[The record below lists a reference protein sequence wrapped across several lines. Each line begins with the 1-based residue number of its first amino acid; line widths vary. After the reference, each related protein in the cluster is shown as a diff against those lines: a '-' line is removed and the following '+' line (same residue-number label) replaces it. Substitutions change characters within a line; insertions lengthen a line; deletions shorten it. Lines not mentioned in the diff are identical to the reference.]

1 MPVTGNAI
9 ALPNRA
15 AQTPPVGRYRVAR
28 IPALALALAI
38 PAGAAALIL
47 VGDFSI
53 RRDVGLM
60 VAVAVVLLVAWLG
73 GIWPALF
80 AMALSGALLAGPLSS
95 VFDPP
100 IDGWSLFLFA
110 VAGLTATVVVES
122 LYRSRWGV
130 EAARDRARDSRRAE
144 HALRAEL
151 ESIVGG
157 IGDGILVADANGS
170 VTLMNGAA
178 REILGGRTKKA
189 SEFVD
194 LIARGE
200 NGVSSAAE
208 MFEAEGPVSGEFQ
221 LAAVDRRIEVSAF
234 PLLTEGAPTRR
245 VFVIRDVTEARRRDL
260 LRDAF
265 LSLLSHELRTPM
277 TAVYGGATLLQRVGD
292 SLDPATRNEI
302 RADIVAEA
310 ERLSRLIDDLLVL
323 TRVEGGVEDVQNEP
337 ALLQH
342 IVGEVIERGRRGFG
356 PTKIELTIKANLAP
370 VKGDETSIRQ
380 VTHNLVSN
388 AIKYSPPGSV
398 VEVHIEPQPD
408 EVQVRVLDRG
418 RGLSTEEANHVFEP
432 FYRARGTERLATG
445 IGIGLFVSQRLVEA
459 MGGRIWTRSRDGGGT
474 EFGFALQTWPMD
486 DPDEEPMGDEGQPDI
501 GADPYRRT
509 RRRPNAGVSTAAVTL
524 YIDASLVTDGRS
536 EALALASDL
545 GFETVVVTEVDDV
558 PETLGYAWHLTGVQP
573 RAGSPRWGRTV
584 LIGPRQEPGRVAV
597 SGLRT
602 ARDLRLALL
611 ELASEHASD

>member
-122 LYRSRWGV
+122 LYRSRWRV

-380 VTHNLVSN
+380 VTHNLISN

-398 VEVHIEPQPD
+398 VEVHIEAQPD

-432 FYRARGTERLATG
+432 FYRAKGTERLATG

-459 MGGRIWTRSRDGGGT
+459 MGGRIWTRPRDGGGT

-486 DPDEEPMGDEGQPDI
+486 DPDEEPMGDEGQPELELTRTAAR
-501 GADPYRRT
+501 GADRT
-509 RRRPNAGVSTAAVTL
+509 
-524 YIDASLVTDGRS
+524 
-536 EALALASDL
+536 
-545 GFETVVVTEVDDV
+545 
-558 PETLGYAWHLTGVQP
+558 PE
-573 RAGSPRWGRTV
+573 
-584 LIGPRQEPGRVAV
+584 
-597 SGLRT
+597 
-602 ARDLRLALL
+602 
-611 ELASEHASD
+611 